1 MMVVQRPAVT
11 GREDNEMSTRGTVEE
26 LLSRMSSTDAGMTAE
41 MFAEEVD
48 FMCAGSEEVPW
59 IRPRRTREDM
69 ADFFGS
75 MNASF
80 VPEDRSASVSTFLV
94 DGEDAVVMGHVSQRL
109 RSNDEAFTIPFALHL
124 TVREGLITRY
134 HVYEDSLT
142 VAEAVTA

>member
-1 MMVVQRPAVT
+1 MMVAQRPAVT
-11 GREDNEMSTRGTVEE
+11 GGEDAEMSTRGTVEE
-26 LLSRMSSTDAGMTAE
+26 LLSRMSSTDAGITAE

-48 FMCAGSEEVPW
+48 FMCAGSEKVPW
-59 IRPRRTREDM
+59 IRPRQTREDM
-69 ADFFGS
+69 ADFFAS

-94 DGEDAVVMGHVSQRL
+94 DGKDAVVMGHVSQRL
-109 RSNDEAFTIPFALHL
+109 KSNGRAFTIPFALHL
-124 TVREGLITRY
+124 TVYGGQITRY